1 MAKNDNLVHY
11 LTDIANA
18 IREKNGTNDPINAQD
33 FADEIKNG
41 GNSGGGSASKW
52 KYYDCLGDEKD
63 ESGYISHGTWMA
75 DNVKVMDSVTGNL
88 MIAPEAYIDSDEPN
102 TIVAVAYDMNKRVYV
117 DGKWVP
123 FEELITA
130 WEGID
135 FSAHPEITEEEF
147 YNIPN
152 EVVWE
157 WHTAE
162 EGEVYYNK
170 LKELID
176 RYGAENVEQ
185 NGLSIIPWFKSLTL
199 IDSSPNAYG
208 DVTKTEVSVNS
219 IRYTNDKQVW
229 GTGVAEAINFDE
241 WGDYSFFKLN
251 WEDGKTYYK
260 LGYFGS

>member
-11 LTDIANA
+11 LIDIANA
-18 IREKNGTNDPINAQD
+18 IREKNGTSDLINAQD
-33 FADEIKNG
+33 FAEAIRKNKAPQ
-41 GNSGGGSASKW
+41 NNY
-52 KYYDCLGDEKD
+52 KYYDCLMDSKNEYGDLP
-63 ESGYISHGTWMA
+63 HGIYLA
-75 DNVKVMDSVTGNL
+75 DNVKVIDTVTGDT
-88 MIAPEAYIDSDEPN
+88 MIAPEAYLDSEN
-102 TIVAVAYDMNKRVYV
+102 ETAIVAVAYDMSKKIYV
-117 DGKWVP
+117 DGAWKDVAT
-123 FEELITA
+123 FLEE
-130 WEGID
+130 WEGFD
-135 FSAHPEITEEEF
+135 FSAHSEITEDEF
-147 YNIPN
+147 YNIPS